1 MTRLI
6 RPASAGGLS
15 RRGVLRG
22 GAALSAAAMMGP
34 LGATGAFAQAS
45 EPKRG
50 GIFRM
55 GIAHG
60 NTSDTL
66 DPGVAE
72 HVFTQVFNQ
81 ARHGYLTEI
90 GPDGSLVGEL
100 AVSWEPSPDAATWTF
115 RLRPG
120 VEYHDG
126 RTVTAEDVIASINYH
141 RAEESTSAVKSL
153 VAPISEMRA
162 DGPETV
168 VITLSSGN
176 ADFPVILSDYHIP
189 IMPSQDGRVDPMGT
203 VGAGP
208 YVFESFEPG
217 VRATATRFA
226 NYWKPNAAWFDG
238 IELLS
243 IVDAAARQNALMSG
257 QVDVIDQVDLPTVHL
272 LERAPG
278 VRIVSLNGGQ
288 HFGFPMDTRVAPFDD
303 NNVRMAL
310 KYSID
315 RQELVDKILS
325 GYGTVA
331 NDHPINPMNRFYD
344 ASLEQREYDPDQAR
358 FYLQQAGLQSLD
370 VDLHL
375 ADAAFGGAIDAGLLW
390 AEKARAA
397 NININ
402 VVREPDD
409 GYWSNVWMVKPFG
422 ATYWGARPSE
432 DWMFTQVY
440 AAGADWNET
449 FWDHPRFNEILVQ
462 ARVELDE
469 ARRAEM
475 YSEMQ
480 RLVRDEGGI
489 VIPMYSNYTMALSDR
504 LGTPETIAA
513 NWVLDGFRALE
524 RWWFV

>member
-1 MTRLI
+1 MTGLI
-6 RPASAGGLS
+6 RPRTGGVT

-22 GAALSAAAMMGP
+22 GAALGAAAAMGP
-34 LGATGAFAQAS
+34 LGATRALAQAA
-45 EPKRG
+45 PKRG
-50 GIFRM
+50 GVFRM

-72 HVFTQVFNQ
+72 HVFTQVFIQ
-81 ARHGYLTEI
+81 ALHGFMTEI
-90 GPDGSLVGEL
+90 AADGSLVGEI
-100 AVSWEPSPDAATWTF
+100 AESWEPSPDAATWTF
-115 RLRPG
+115 QLRQG
-120 VEYHDG
+120 VQFHDG
-126 RTVTAEDVIASINYH
+126 RTLTPEDVIASIDYH
-141 RAEESTSAVKSL
+141 RGEASTSAVKSL
-153 VAPISEMRA
+153 VEPITEMRA
-162 DGPETV
+162 DGPNTV
-168 VITLSSGN
+168 VITLASGN

-189 IMPSQDGRVDPMGT
+189 IMPSQDGKVDPLGT

-226 NYWKPNAAWFDG
+226 NYWKPNSAWFDN

-243 IVDAAARQNALMSG
+243 ILDAAARQNALMSG
-257 QVDVIDQVDLPTVHL
+257 QVDVIDQVDLSTVAL

-278 VRIVSLNGGQ
+278 VKILSLNGGQ
-288 HFGFPMDTRVAPFDD
+288 HYGFPMDTRAAPFSD

-310 KYSID
+310 KLAID

-325 GYGTVA
+325 GYGSVA

-344 ASLEQREYDPDQAR
+344 ETIEQRQYDPEKAKWH
-358 FYLQQAGLQSLD
+358 LSQAGMSDLT
-370 VDLHL
+370 VDIHL
-375 ADAAFGGAIDAGLLW
+375 ADAAFGGCIDAGLLW
-390 AEKARAA
+390 SEKARAA
-397 NININ
+397 GITLN

-422 ATYWGARPSE
+422 ATYWGSRPTE
-432 DWMFTQVY
+432 DWMFTTTY
-440 AAGADWNET
+440 ARGAEWNET
-449 FWDHPRFNEILVQ
+449 FWDHARFNELLVA

-469 ARRAEM
+469 AKRAEM

-489 VIPMYSNYTMALSDR
+489 VIPMFSNYTMAMSDK
-504 LGTPETIAA
+504 LGTPETVGA

>member
-1 MTRLI
+1 MTHLI
-6 RPASAGGLS
+6 RPSGAGGLS

-22 GAALSAAAMMGP
+22 GAALGAAALAGP
-34 LGATGAFAQAS
+34 LAAGRALAQ
-45 EPKRG
+45 EGPKRG
-50 GIFRM
+50 GVFRM

-90 GPDGSLVGEL
+90 AADGSLVGEL
-100 AVSWEPSPDAATWTF
+100 AESWEPSPDAATWTF

-141 RAEESTSAVKSL
+141 RGEESTSAVKSL
-153 VAPISEMRA
+153 VEPIAEMRA
-162 DGPETV
+162 DGPNTV

-189 IMPSQDGRVDPMGT
+189 IMPSQDGRVDPLGT

-217 VRATATRFA
+217 VRASATRFA
-226 NYWKPNAAWFDG
+226 NYWKPDRAWFDG
-238 IELLS
+238 IEMLS
-243 IVDAAARQNALMSG
+243 ILDAAARQNALMSG

-278 VRIVSLNGGQ
+278 VRIVSQNGGQ
-288 HFGFPMDTRVAPFDD
+288 HYGFPMDTRAAPFSD
-303 NNVRMAL
+303 NNVRLAL

-315 RQELVDKILS
+315 RQELVDKILN
-325 GYGTVA
+325 GYGSVG
-331 NDHPINPMNRFYD
+331 NDQPINPNNRFFD
-344 ASLEQREYDPDQAR
+344 ASLEQREYDPDRAK
-358 FYLQQAGLQSLD
+358 FHLQQAGLSDLS
-370 VDLHL
+370 VDIHL
-375 ADAAFGGAIDAGLLW
+375 SDAAFNGCVDAGLLW
-390 AEKARAA
+390 SEKARAA
-397 NININ
+397 GITLN
-402 VVREPDD
+402 VVREPED

-440 AAGADWNET
+440 ARGADWNET
-449 FWDHPRFNEILVQ
+449 FWDHERFNELLLE

-469 ARRAEM
+469 AKRAEM
-475 YSEMQ
+475 YAEMQ

-489 VIPMYSNYTMALSDR
+489 VIPMFANYTMALSDR
-504 LGTPETIAA
+504 LGTPEVVGA

-524 RWWFV
+524 RWWFA